1 MQGATYHPI
10 VHTGTIRLR
19 RRSSCSWDCCN
30 VPALVDWLQE
40 RGYRPIPTR
49 SGLEYARMQQGGAL
63 VVIYQSGSV
72 VCQGENAR
80 AAVQL
85 LQPLLVEQAT
95 VVQAR
100 LEVDDE

>member
-1 MQGATYHPI
+1 MATYHPI
-10 VHTGTIRLR
+10 AHTSTIRLR

-63 VVIYQSGSV
+63 IVIFQSRSTIA
-72 VCQGENAR
+72 QGANAQ
-80 AAVQL
+80 AA
-85 LQPLLVEQAT
+85 LQVLGE
-95 VVQAR
+95 
-100 LEVDDE
+100 LEVPA